1 MFKNALV
8 WVSMLVFALLVMP
21 LTFLLGFYNTF
32 FDESFYT
39 KDLAAF
45 TYNFVTEHIPP
56 NSEGDTLGEINE
68 KDLEQIF
75 KEIFTE
81 NDFADFYGKS
91 FAAVKKDLSNVTN
104 GDVTLH
110 LPLSTFKSK
119 KTAFAAELADILY
132 ARIPVCADK
141 VKPNSF
147 ECKESGLSKAD
158 FSTRVLKITDITLFS
173 KIPDTFDLVA
183 KVPTYFGQNVW
194 GFVHGTF
201 YWIFVVGFLV
211 ALVFLAFIA
220 LLIKRPWQAVLRA
233 EAKALLLPATLLLIF
248 AAGLYFFPSLSKEE
262 VASEE
267 MNNFVLLNLLSLFF
281 RAFALNLF
289 FYVVPV
295 MLLASGGMFYSLNI
309 SNNLSNEPS

>member
-8 WVSMLVFALLVMP
+8 WVLMLVFALLVMP

-39 KDLAAF
+39 KDLASF
-45 TYNFVTEHIPP
+45 TYNFVTEHIPA
-56 NSEGDTLGEINE
+56 NSHGNDLGEINE

-75 KEIFTE
+75 KKIFTE
-81 NDFADFYGKS
+81 KDFADFYGES
-91 FAAVKKDLSNVTN
+91 FAAVKKDLSNVSN
-104 GDVTLH
+104 GEVTVR
-110 LPLSTFKSK
+110 LPLNILKAK

-147 ECKESGLSKAD
+147 ECKESGLAKAD
-158 FSTRVLKITDITLFS
+158 FSARVTKITDITLFS

-201 YWIFVVGFLV
+201 YWVFVVGFLIS
-211 ALVFLAFIA
+211 LVLLGFIA
-220 LLIKRPWQAVLRA
+220 LLIKKPWQAVLRA
-233 EAKALLLPATLLLIF
+233 ESKTLLLPVTLLLIF

-267 MNNFVLLNLLSLFF
+267 MNNFVLFNLLSLFF

-289 FYVVPV
+289 LYVVPV
-295 MLLASGGMFYSLNI
+295 MLLATGGMIYSLNI
-309 SNNLSNEPS
+309 SNEPS